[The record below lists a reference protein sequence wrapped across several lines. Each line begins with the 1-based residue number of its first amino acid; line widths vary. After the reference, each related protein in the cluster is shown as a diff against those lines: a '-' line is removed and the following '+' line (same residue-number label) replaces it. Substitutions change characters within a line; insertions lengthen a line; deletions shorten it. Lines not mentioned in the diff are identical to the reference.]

1 MDKESKVLDL
11 YYFLQVRFF
20 FTNWFKYIVHC
31 FWTDFDSNDL
41 CFVLIFLKICLFFS
55 VYSIEQ
61 IDIVPTLASIFNFE
75 IPVKSLGITFVDQ
88 LVPRKRKKD
97 YLMPLVSLLKNSY
110 QITGLLDVA
119 NGNFSF
125 SLFFSEV

>member
-1 MDKESKVLDL
+1 M
-11 YYFLQVRFF
+11 
-20 FTNWFKYIVHC
+20 
-31 FWTDFDSNDL
+31 